1 MGSVAHLT
9 GESFKSMT
17 GTQIVHVAYKGSAPA
32 LADLMTGAVQIMF
45 AELSTALP
53 LVRSGKLR
61 ALAVGSEK
69 PTPLLPGVPA
79 LSQSL
84 PGFVFVNWQ
93 ALLAP
98 PGTPAPV
105 VERISAAVAELL
117 KQPEVSGRLTEL
129 SLEPV
134 GTNPAET
141 AAFLKQESERW
152 GRIVR
157 VTGTKL
163 D

>member
-1 MGSVAHLT
+1 
-9 GESFKSMT
+9 
-17 GTQIVHVAYKGSAPA
+17 
-32 LADLMTGAVQIMF
+32 
-45 AELSTALP
+45 
-53 LVRSGKLR
+53 
-61 ALAVGSEK
+61 
-69 PTPLLPGVPA
+69 
-79 LSQSL
+79 
-84 PGFVFVNWQ
+84 VNWQ